1 MKCVQKSFRLPSK
14 KRGTIR
20 EQAHDGRRGLRLSCA
35 SSSTQAAFTC
45 TQTSFTLKAKARGT
59 RERERE
65 KKRERE
71 RERERGYILSIPL
84 TFFIFIFNF
93 IFNFV
98 FVFGFGFQKG
108 CHLVTGTIEEQLSP
122 LLKGVSCG
130 MCNVFLQHTS
140 ASLTI
145 NENADPSVRVDMET
159 FLNLV
164 VPEGYSD
171 IPWTHTMEGKDD
183 MPAHC
188 KSSMFGA
195 SLNIP
200 VTNGR
205 LALGTWQGIW
215 LCEHRDHATPRSIV
229 CTVTG
234 A

>member
-1 MKCVQKSFRLPSK
+1 MTAAVVCVSLAPRPRRPQPLHKQLKQRSPAPKHPSRLKPK
-14 KRGTIR
+14 Q
-20 EQAHDGRRGLRLSCA
+20 EV
-35 SSSTQAAFTC
+35 
-45 TQTSFTLKAKARGT
+45 

-65 KKRERE
+65 RRRERERERERERKRERERE

-98 FVFGFGFQKG
+98 FGFVFGFQKG

>member
-1 MKCVQKSFRLPSK
+1 MGKVERESARERERERETGESVSPMKCVQKSFRLPSK

-45 TQTSFTLKAKARGT
+45 TQTSFTLKAKAR
-59 RERERE
+59 
-65 KKRERE
+65 
-71 RERERGYILSIPL
+71 
-84 TFFIFIFNF
+84 
-93 IFNFV
+93 
-98 FVFGFGFQKG
+98 G